1 MSPFHVSLFATSKS
15 TSKRGR
21 DPFASPVTGHQGKEQ
36 GAHQERWRDSGVSSL
51 RRRGE
56 GGDQLLQLAEGS
68 LWSKWS
74 QTCGR
79 CTRAGQK
86 LEHRKLQLSGRHVYF
101 KMTVE
106 QVVRGVVETL
116 FFKIFK
122 TWQVSLVASH
132 LCCSC
137 VRDPLLLCRSCWRL
151 FLCQSCFFFHL
162 VTFVILFISCSSGGK
177 IAAQYLRT
185 SY

>member
-1 MSPFHVSLFATSKS
+1 MSLFHVSLSAASKS
-15 TSKRGR
+15 TSKRGH

-36 GAHQERWRDSGVSSL
+36 VAHQERWRESDVSSL
-51 RRRGE
+51 KRGE

-68 LWSKWS
+68 LWSGWS

-86 LEHRKLQLSGRHVYF
+86 LEHRKLQLSRRQVYF
-101 KMTVE
+101 KMRVE
-106 QVVRGVVETL
+106 QIVRGVVEIL

-151 FLCQSCFFFHL
+151 FLCQSWFFFTWSWWAHL
-162 VTFVILFISCSSGGK
+162 SFYLFLVVLEAK
-177 IAAQYLRT
+177 
-185 SY
+185 